1 MMQSILAQLKTTQG
15 QEFMMQSI
23 LAQLKTTQSQEFMMC
38 SNIAI
43 TNHYGNAIL
52 NRTGCDTHAQ
62 KLVVIRAWQEKLILN
77 FYCL

>member
-23 LAQLKTTQSQEFMMC
+23 LAQLKTTQGQEFMMC

-43 TNHYGNAIL
+43 TNHYWNAIL
-52 NRTGCDTHAQ
+52 NRTG
-62 KLVVIRAWQEKLILN
+62 L
-77 FYCL
+77 